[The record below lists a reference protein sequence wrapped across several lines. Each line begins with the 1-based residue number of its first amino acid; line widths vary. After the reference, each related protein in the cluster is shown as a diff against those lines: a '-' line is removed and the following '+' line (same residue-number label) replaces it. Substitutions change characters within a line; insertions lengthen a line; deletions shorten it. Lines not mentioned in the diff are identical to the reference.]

1 MSPSDKKNIS
11 EIYKNIYKIQLPFPG
26 TKPGPIN
33 VYLVLGEKIT
43 LIDTGLNKTYSHL
56 QKAIRETGINFLDI
70 DQVIITHGHIDHY
83 GAAKRVV
90 KESGGRARVAAH
102 PEDIVLIET
111 GKDSPDRIGQRF
123 LKLMGVPLVFRGIMR
138 LIRSSFRLFVDNCNV
153 DVVLNDGDEVL
164 VGDYCGSIISAPGHS
179 KGAICLYL
187 ENENILFVG
196 DNILHHITPNALVM
210 LEQESEIPVRLSQVE
225 YYNSLSR
232 IEVLDQ
238 PAVYTGHGKDIQ
250 DIKKT
255 ISMYKEQFKERQ
267 NKIINALDEDLG
279 NVYKIAR
286 YVFPEIRGL
295 DTMVHIYL
303 AVSEVFTHLQ
313 VLEKEG
319 RVTTVIRDDLFVV
332 KRI

>member
-1 MSPSDKKNIS
+1 MSSRGNKYIN
-11 EIYKNIYKIQLPFPG
+11 EVHKNIYKIQLPFPG

-33 VYLVLGEKIT
+33 VYLVLGEKVT
-43 LIDTGLNKTYSHL
+43 LIDTGIKKTFGFL
-56 QKAIRETGINFLDI
+56 KKAIEETGISFSDI
-70 DQVIITHGHIDHY
+70 DQIIITHGHIDHY

-90 KESGGRARVAAH
+90 KESGSRARVAAH
-102 PEDIVLIET
+102 TEDIVLIET
-111 GKDSPDRIGQRF
+111 GKDYPDYIGQRF
-123 LKLMGVPLVFRGIMR
+123 LKLMGVPFFYRGIMR
-138 LIRSSFRLFVDNCNV
+138 LLRSGFRLFVDNCTVNI
-153 DVVLNDGDEVL
+153 VLNDGDEVI
-164 VGDYCGSIISAPGHS
+164 VGDYTGRIISTPGHS
-179 KGAICLYL
+179 KGAISLYL
-187 ENENILFVG
+187 EKENILFVG

-210 LEQESEIPVRLSQVE
+210 LEQDTEIPVRLSQVE

-232 IEVLDQ
+232 VEVLDQ

-279 NVYKIAR
+279 NIYQIAR

-313 VLEKEG
+313 VLEKED
-319 RVTTVIRDDLFVV
+319 RLTTKIKDDLFVV
-332 KRI
+332 KRL